1 MLLTSRGLKRQDQS
15 NVVNPIPE
23 NVHVITTLNQSECRK
38 RIHDS
43 KKTIQDLRLIG
54 REEFSGPVTER
65 SEEKGKLDIQFSTAV
80 KLH

>member
-38 RIHDS
+38 RTHDS